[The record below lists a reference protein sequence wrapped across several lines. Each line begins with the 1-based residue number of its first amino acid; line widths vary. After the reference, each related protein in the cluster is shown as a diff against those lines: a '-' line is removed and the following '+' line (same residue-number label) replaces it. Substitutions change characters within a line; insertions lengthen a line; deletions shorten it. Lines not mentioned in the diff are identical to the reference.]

1 LHHDEIVRRRRIRN
15 CSVRHTFNL
24 GIYVVSGVRPW
35 KEGSMSNPATHSW
48 QRAYLAAVLETDND
62 LMPSRIYEA
71 LAAIGQRLL
80 SPMEAIEQG
89 IIDDARTGLLTLKAE
104 RTLEGT
110 RVIREERL
118 SVETC

>member
-1 LHHDEIVRRRRIRN
+1 
-15 CSVRHTFNL
+15 
-24 GIYVVSGVRPW
+24 
-35 KEGSMSNPATHSW
+35 
-48 QRAYLAAVLETDND
+48 
-62 LMPSRIYEA
+62 MPSRIYEA
-71 LAAIGQRLL
+71 LAAIEQGLL

-118 SVETC
+118 SIETC